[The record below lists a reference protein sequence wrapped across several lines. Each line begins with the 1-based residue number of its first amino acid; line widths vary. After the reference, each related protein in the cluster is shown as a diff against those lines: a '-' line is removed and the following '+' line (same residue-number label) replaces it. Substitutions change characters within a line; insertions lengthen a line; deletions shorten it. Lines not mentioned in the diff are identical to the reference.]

1 MNAKKLILST
11 TVCIFALAMSTIVAC
26 GDPAAEAQIAQLT
39 AKNAQLDSQIQTL
52 QKTLDSLQVKTDS
65 LYKVLVELDLA
76 K

>member
-26 GDPAAEAQIAQLT
+26 GDSAAEAQIAQLT
-39 AKNAQLDSQIQTL
+39 ARNAQLDSQIQTL